1 MAKEMR
7 WPRRRVPVL
16 GRLPAL
22 VLLTGLAVTVVR
34 GQNAGAS
41 DPCWYGNYAECQAS
55 CSRYYGAGGRCRGYQ
70 CVCTPSTMF
79 PGYPPQLGPQVPPQ
93 MGPQMGPQPGFGS
106 RMSEEMRE
114 VPCLSGNPRC
124 EQFCVQHTGYG
135 GTCHGQACKCYALTR
150 R

>member
-41 DPCWYGNYAECQAS
+41 
-55 CSRYYGAGGRCRGYQ
+55 
-70 CVCTPSTMF
+70 
-79 PGYPPQLGPQVPPQ
+79 GYPPQLGPQVPPQ

-150 R
+150 PS